1 VPLAFPDEG
10 AAILVAAA
18 GFAPAAARVPPQ
30 PAGEPIEV
38 RLELYSAIDGD
49 LLGASGKPVAGAR
62 VFALARSAPRS
73 TSAGFPPH
81 APRSDALGKF
91 RLGGLMPGKYDVF
104 VAASGRTSATRVP
117 ATVLG
122 ASTTLPIKL
131 PPLCDRCTDVQPVVA
146 AQGRDG
152 FPIGGLDVA
161 IR

>member
-38 RLELYSAIDGD
+38 CLELYSAIDGD

-104 VAASGRTSATRVP
+104 VAASAARVRRACRRPCWGRARRS
-117 ATVLG
+117 
-122 ASTTLPIKL
+122 PIKL

-146 AQGRDG
+146 AQGSDG